1 MNALSRA
8 AIAVL
13 LLFAATLIARASGP
27 DQCVT
32 CHETLGDKVSS
43 LYRTDVHRAKGI
55 SCAGCHGGNP
65 SKEDMEEAMSPSA
78 GFIGVPKGDVISER
92 CASCHGQESR
102 MKQYASKLPVDQYA
116 SYSASV
122 HGQLAVS
129 GKERI
134 LQCTT
139 CHNAHGI
146 VSPSNAAS
154 PVHPLRAVATCTR
167 CHSDA
172 AYMRLYNPALPVDQ
186 LAKYRT
192 SVHGSRNAKGDAK
205 VAECASCHGSHDI
218 RPASDVKSRVYATN
232 LPTTCAK
239 CHSDAALMKPYG
251 IPTNQY
257 EAFAGS
263 VHGIALLQKHDL
275 AAPACNDCHDN
286 HGAIPPGIESIS
298 KVCGTCHALNA
309 DLFSKSPHKQAF
321 DALDLPECETCHGNH
336 AIVAATEQLLG
347 VDTGAVCSRCHSP
360 ENNVKGYATAKMM
373 RLLVDSLDRAEE
385 RARQLVEEA
394 EQKGMEISE
403 AKFKLR
409 DARQARLQSRT
420 AVHSF
425 NGEQFQETIGTGL
438 QTASFVAGEAN
449 NAIDEF
455 YYRRTGLGI
464 ATLIITILAV
474 SLLLLI
480 RHIES
485 RKRTSSG

>member
-1 MNALSRA
+1 MSAHIRSV
-8 AIAVL
+8 IAMLVL
-13 LLFAATLIARASGP
+13 LGSTLTAHASGP

-32 CHETLGDKVSS
+32 CHETLGDKASS
-43 LYRTDVHRAKGI
+43 LFRTDVHRARGI
-55 SCAGCHGGNP
+55 SCAACHGGNP
-65 SKEDMEEAMSPSA
+65 SKEDMEEAMSTSA
-78 GFIGVPKGDVISER
+78 GFVGVPKGDLISER
-92 CASCHGQESR
+92 CASCHAQQSR
-102 MKQYASKLPVDQYA
+102 MEQYGSKLPTDQYA

-129 GKERI
+129 GTQRI

-146 VSPSNAAS
+146 VSPSNPAS

-172 AYMRLYNPALPVDQ
+172 SYMRMYDPTLPVDQ

-192 SVHGSRNAKGDAK
+192 SVHGVRNAKGDAK

-218 RPASDVKSRVYATN
+218 RPAEDVKSTVYATN
-232 LPTTCAK
+232 LPGTCAK
-239 CHSDAALMKPYG
+239 CHSDAATMKPYG

-257 EAFAGS
+257 EEFAGS
-263 VHGIALLQKHDL
+263 VHGIALLQKNDL

-286 HGAIPPGIESIS
+286 HGAVPPGVESIS

-321 DALDLPECETCHGNH
+321 DSLSLPECETCHGNH

-347 VDTGAVCSRCHSP
+347 VDSAAVCSRCHSA
-360 ENNVKGYATAKMM
+360 ENNVKGFETAKMM
-373 RLLVDSLDRAEE
+373 RLLVDSLGRSEE
-385 RARQLVEEA
+385 HARRLVDEA

-425 NGEQFQETIGTGL
+425 DAGQFQETIGGGL
-438 QTASFVAGEAN
+438 QTATVVADEATR
-449 NAIDEF
+449 AIDEY

-474 SLLLLI
+474 SLLLVI
-480 RHIES
+480 RQIES
-485 RKRTSSG
+485 RKRTP